1 MESREHLQKQ
11 IKPFSPQEDNRPARI
26 FQFLKPDAADI
37 PPLDTVRDQRV
48 RGPNGLQGKELKAFW
63 AGVFRAENMTLEDL
77 YPLRLRA
84 AWRIAREWCI
94 LVGLIEQPN
103 QSLQMAVDGKD
114 PSPWDQRDFVP
125 LIEIHEDPHVAAYYG
140 EVKGIPLL
148 PPAPPRIARH
158 RDDYSPD
165 RDKRL
170 VLWCQIASRI
180 AFGRLGIHAR
190 QDGRHGLAGLLD
202 PLYARLAM
210 PTPGELYAFEEVI
223 VGEALGYLV
232 ESNIQEASIQL
243 SDVYGLREHEIRQ
256 VLGMAQD
263 SATRFTSAS
272 QESARALLL
281 LRLEKILGD
290 AQSSLNTRDAILVIR
305 EISRLKGLVRGTQK
319 EASETAEGMVR
330 IVQSLKKEGGQ
341 KKLPPPPK

>member
-1 MESREHLQKQ
+1 MESRDHLQKQ
-11 IKPFSPQEDNRPARI
+11 IKPFSPQEEKRPARI
-26 FQFLKPDAADI
+26 FQFLKPDASDI
-37 PPLDTVRDQRV
+37 PPLDTVKDQRA
-48 RGPNGLQGKELKAFW
+48 RGPKGMQGQELKEFW
-63 AGVFRAENMTLEDL
+63 AGVFCAENLTLEDL

-103 QSLQMAVDGKD
+103 QPLQMAVDGRT
-114 PSPWDQRDFVP
+114 PSPWEHRDFVP
-125 LIEIHEDPHVAAYYG
+125 LINITEDPHIAAYYG
-140 EVKGIPLL
+140 EVKGIPLM
-148 PPAPPRIARH
+148 PPAPPRIAKH

-223 VGEALGYLV
+223 VGEALGWLV

-243 SDVYGLREHEIRQ
+243 SDLYGLREHEIRQ
-256 VLGMAQD
+256 VLAMAQD
-263 SATRFTSAS
+263 SATRFTSIN
-272 QESARALLL
+272 QESARAVLLM
-281 LRLEKILGD
+281 RLEKILGD
-290 AQSSLNTRDAILVIR
+290 AQSSMNARDAILVVR
-305 EISRLKGLVRGTQK
+305 EIARLKGLVRGTK
-319 EASETAEGMVR
+319 KAADESAEGMVR
-330 IVQSLKKEGGQ
+330 IIEAVKGKEGQ